1 MPDAHAAAS
10 LHCSRTMCGFVG
22 GILRRDVGTGDVRA
36 FTRAVRTIAHRG
48 PDDERVVVV
57 PDSRAVLAFR
67 RLSIIDIAH
76 GAQPMT
82 NGRGQHLVFNGEIYN
97 HRELRPALASR
108 GTTFHSSSDTE
119 VLLATLATD
128 GVAGLAGVKGMFGFG
143 LLDSLRGELLLA
155 RDRLG
160 IKQLYYTETPAG
172 FFFASEP
179 KALLSL
185 PGVRATFDKSQLP
198 RYFAFRCVPSPAT
211 LFTGISRLEAGTVL
225 RFDLA
230 TRRRTVQRYWSL
242 PTAADPVP
250 LREAVDRFE
259 EALLE
264 SVRRRLVADVPV
276 GAFLSGGLDSS
287 LVVAAMH
294 RLGHK
299 DIQTF
304 TATFPGSRDDE
315 AQFARR
321 VSERFGTRHHER
333 PVTADDCLAALP
345 RWTTLNDD
353 LVADASSVPLLLT
366 SDVARAAGCIVL
378 LSGEGSD
385 ELFGGYG
392 AHHKFVLL
400 NRLAR
405 LMPAR
410 AARERL
416 AAAAASMGLVRAQDV
431 PRVREYFERRAP
443 YMGAAALAGEDDLT
457 ALLGALTPPRASR
470 AAGASLDDLCRFDF
484 GTRIPDDLLVRTDRA
499 TMGASIEARVP
510 FLDHDLV
517 ELVQRL
523 PAAARML
530 PGISKTTPRAL
541 ARRWEVPTQTILHRK
556 IGFQLPIG
564 AWFRGPMR
572 DFWARVLRE
581 RAVPGVQYDEVARL
595 YDRHLAGRGSF
606 EEMLWR
612 IAALESWHRRWVR
625 DEPVIAER
633 PRRTLEPSVPALAHP

>member
-1 MPDAHAAAS
+1 
-10 LHCSRTMCGFVG
+10 MCGFVG
-22 GILRRDVGTGDVRA
+22 GILRRDVGPGDVRA

-57 PDSRAVLAFR
+57 PEARALLAFR

-76 GAQPMT
+76 GAQPMA

-97 HRELRPALASR
+97 HRELRPALAAR
-108 GTTFHSSSDTE
+108 GASFHSASDTE
-119 VLLATLATD
+119 VLLETLAAD

-143 LLDSLRGELLLA
+143 LLDSARGELLLA

-160 IKQLYYTETPAG
+160 IKQLYFTETPMG

-185 PGVRATFDKSQLP
+185 PGVKARFDQSQLP
-198 RYFAFRCVPSPAT
+198 RYFALRCVPSPAT

-225 RFDLA
+225 RYELA
-230 TRRRTVQRYWSL
+230 TGRRTVQRYWTL
-242 PTAADPVP
+242 PAAADPVP

-259 EALLE
+259 DALLE

-294 RLGHK
+294 RLGHN

-353 LVADASSVPLLLT
+353 LVADASSIPLLLT

-405 LMPAR
+405 LLPAR

-416 AAAAASMGLVRAQDV
+416 AGAAASMGLVRAQDV
-431 PRVREYFERRAP
+431 PRVREYFERRAS
-443 YMGAAALAGEDDLT
+443 YMGAAALAGEDDLV
-457 ALLGALTPPRASR
+457 ALIDGLDDRAPGAPEGRVITPRASR
-470 AAGASLDDLCRFDF
+470 AVGASLDDLCRFDF
-484 GTRIPDDLLVRTDRA
+484 TTRIPDDLLVRTDRA

-541 ARRWEVPTQTILHRK
+541 ARRWNVPTQTILHRK

-581 RAVPGVQYDEVARL
+581 RAVPGVRYDEVARL
-595 YDRHLAGRGSF
+595 YDRHLAGRGAF

-625 DEPVIAER
+625 DEPMVAGR
-633 PRRTLEPSVPALAHP
+633 PRRAHQPPVPALAQP